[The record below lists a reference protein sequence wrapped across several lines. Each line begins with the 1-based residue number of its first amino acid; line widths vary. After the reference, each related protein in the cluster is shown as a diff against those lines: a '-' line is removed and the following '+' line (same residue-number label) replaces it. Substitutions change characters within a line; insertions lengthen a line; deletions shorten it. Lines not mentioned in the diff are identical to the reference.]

1 MCEPEFN
8 LVVYQTQSLS
18 NDCVSLLFLE
28 HKETSST
35 CNVIYEVESAG
46 NHYSGYHL
54 LSCDQGQSAEYT
66 ITASHHSS
74 TDPRYVDVFFYRQ
87 SCEKKCSVLCSL
99 PSS

>member
-1 MCEPEFN
+1 MCESEFN

-18 NDCVSLLFLE
+18 NDCVSLFSE
-28 HKETSST
+28 HKETSTT
-35 CNVIYEVESAG
+35 CSVIYEVESAG
-46 NHYSGYHL
+46 NHYSGYRL

-66 ITASHHSS
+66 ITVSHRGS
-74 TDPRYVDVFFYRQ
+74 TEARYVDVFFYRQ